1 MADKI
6 ETLEQV
12 ADVLERQGYDARLL
26 PGEAVMMDIGG
37 SKHPFAAV
45 ITKNEDGAEF
55 VVTCQLAELGDL
67 DEELSAQFMLAALDA
82 NTAIRPYAFAV
93 ISDSDDP
100 ELAEPE
106 KWPVVLTSSV
116 PIGDL
121 SEGELCVAMDG
132 LWSALTAAAPVLKLG
147 LSK

>member
-1 MADKI
+1 MSGKI

-12 ADVLERQGYDARLL
+12 LEVLEAQGYKAQMI
-26 PGEAVMMDIGG
+26 PGGAVAVEIGG
-37 SKHPFAAV
+37 AQEPFTAV
-45 ITKNEDGAEF
+45 ITQTEDGAEL
-55 VVTCQLAELGDL
+55 VVTCQLAVLGDM

-82 NTAIRPYAFAV
+82 NTALRPYAFAV
-93 ISDSDDP
+93 ISDTDDA
-100 ELAEPE
+100 ELEDADQ
-106 KWPVVLTSSV
+106 WPVVLTSSV

-132 LWSALTAAAPVLKLG
+132 LWRALSVAGPVLKLG